1 MTKKVTAIALIF
13 ILSLTIASIAMS
25 AEFIPPTITLN
36 GATLKTDVAPTII
49 NDRTM
54 VPLRAI
60 SEATGADVYWI
71 ESERIVIIVKNE
83 TKILMQIGKA
93 EMYKADSDPAAG
105 AKGFFVALGNA
116 HGETALLDVPPTI
129 IQDRTMLPLRALCEA
144 LGLGVDWDEKTRAV
158 ILTCDEAVINNK
170 NTDKTIYFELADM
183 FDNKQ

>member
-1 MTKKVTAIALIF
+1 MTKKVTAIALML
-13 ILSLTIASIAMS
+13 ILSLIIASTVIA
-25 AEFIPPTITLN
+25 AEFIAPIITLN
-36 GATLKTDVAPTII
+36 GATLKTDVPPTII

-60 SEATGADVYWI
+60 SEATGSDVYWI

-93 EMYKADSDPAAG
+93 EMYKADADPATG
-105 AKGFFVALGNA
+105 AKGFFIALGNA
-116 HGETALLDVPPTI
+116 HGETVILDVPPTI

-144 LGLGVDWDEKTRAV
+144 LGLDVDWDEKNRTV
-158 ILTCDEAVINNK
+158 ILDCDEAIINNK
-170 NTDKTIYFELADM
+170 NTDKTIYFEFAEM